1 MDYKYITQLLERYW
15 KAETTV
21 EEENILR
28 AFFSQTSV
36 PEELRQYRCLFL
48 HQATEPKTDVLD
60 TAFDDRLLAIIGEGQ
75 TVQTKVKAHRITLKE
90 RMFPLFK
97 AAAIVAI
104 ILTLGNAAQY
114 SFNDSPEG
122 TATQGMGA
130 GASHGESVAY
140 TDSATIDTLQQRSM
154 DTTSP
159 VNNAST
165 VVK

>member
-1 MDYKYITQLLERYW
+1 MDYKYITQLLDRYW

-36 PEELRQYRCLFL
+36 PEELKQYRCLFL
-48 HQATEPKTDVLD
+48 YQATEPKTDVLD
-60 TAFDDRLLAIIGEGQ
+60 AAFDDRLLAIVGEEQ
-75 TVQTKVKAHRITLKE
+75 KDTAKVKAHRITLKE

-97 AAAIVAI
+97 AAAVVAI

-114 SFNDSPEG
+114 SFNGNADTTTPQSSTTG
-122 TATQGMGA
+122 TSRGQSM
-130 GASHGESVAY
+130 AY
-140 TDSATIDTLQQRSM
+140 TDSATIDTLQQRTM

-159 VNNAST
+159 VDNATT
-165 VVK
+165 VIK

>member
-1 MDYKYITQLLERYW
+1 MDYKYITQLLDRYW

-36 PEELRQYRCLFL
+36 PEELKQYRCLFL
-48 HQATEPKTDVLD
+48 YQATEPKTDVLD
-60 TAFDDRLLAIIGEGQ
+60 AAFDDRLLAIVGEEQKG
-75 TVQTKVKAHRITLKE
+75 TAKVKAHRITLKE

-97 AAAIVAI
+97 AAAVVAI

-114 SFNDSPEG
+114 SFNGNADTTTQQSSTMG
-122 TATQGMGA
+122 TSRGQSM
-130 GASHGESVAY
+130 AY
-140 TDSATIDTLQQRSM
+140 TDSATIDTLQQRTM

-159 VNNAST
+159 VNNATT

>member
-15 KAETTV
+15 RAETTL

-28 AFFSQTSV
+28 SFFSQVSV
-36 PEELRQYRCLFL
+36 PEELKQYRSLFL
-48 HQATEPKTDVLD
+48 YQATEPKADHLD
-60 TAFDDRLLAIIGEGQ
+60 AAFDDRLMAIVGEEQ
-75 TVQTKVKAHRITLKE
+75 ESAPAVKAHRITLRE

-114 SFNDSPEG
+114 SFNDGQDTTAAQQASPYG
-122 TATQGMGA
+122 TRHGA
-130 GASHGESVAY
+130 SVAY
-140 TDSATIDTLQQRSM
+140 TDSATIDTLQQRTM

-159 VNNAST
+159 VTGNT
-165 VVK
+165 IIK

>member
-1 MDYKYITQLLERYW
+1 MDYKYITQLLDRYW

-36 PEELRQYRCLFL
+36 PEELKQYRCLFL
-48 HQATEPKTDVLD
+48 YQATEPKTDVLD
-60 TAFDDRLLAIIGEGQ
+60 AAFDDRLLAIVGEEQ
-75 TVQTKVKAHRITLKE
+75 KDTVKVKAHRITLKE

-97 AAAIVAI
+97 AAAVVAI

-114 SFNDSPEG
+114 SFNGNADTTTPQSSTMSTSRG
-122 TATQGMGA
+122 QSM
-130 GASHGESVAY
+130 AY
-140 TDSATIDTLQQRSM
+140 TDSATIDTLQQRTM

-159 VNNAST
+159 VNNATT

>member
-15 KAETTV
+15 KAETTL
-21 EEENILR
+21 EEEKILR

-60 TAFDDRLLAIIGEGQ
+60 SAFDDRLLAIIGEDQ
-75 TVQTKVKAHRITLKE
+75 PVLTKVKAHRITLKE

-114 SFNDSPEG
+114 SFNDSSET
-122 TATQGMGA
+122 TATQGMTI
-130 GASHGESVAY
+130 GASHGESVAF

-159 VNNAST
+159 VNNATT

>member
-1 MDYKYITQLLERYW
+1 MDYKYITQLLDRYW

-36 PEELRQYRCLFL
+36 PEELKQYRCLFL
-48 HQATEPKTDVLD
+48 YQATEPKTDVLD
-60 TAFDDRLLAIIGEGQ
+60 AAFDDRLLAIVGEEQKG
-75 TVQTKVKAHRITLKE
+75 TAKVKAHRITLKE

-97 AAAIVAI
+97 AAAVVAI

-114 SFNDSPEG
+114 SFNGNADTTTPQSSTIG
-122 TATQGMGA
+122 T
-130 GASHGESVAY
+130 SHGQSMAY
-140 TDSATIDTLQQRSM
+140 TDSATIDTLQQRTM

-159 VNNAST
+159 VDNATT
-165 VVK
+165 VIK